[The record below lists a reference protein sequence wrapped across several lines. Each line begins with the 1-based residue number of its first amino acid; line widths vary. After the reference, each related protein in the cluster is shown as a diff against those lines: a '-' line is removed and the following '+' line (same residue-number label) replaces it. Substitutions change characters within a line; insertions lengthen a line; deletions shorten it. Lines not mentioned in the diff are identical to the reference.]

1 MTITFVDKKLMT
13 AKKIINEDKM
23 SHKSKKLRYYLA
35 EMKVEAVKYDE
46 INSTRV
52 AGRICECEK
61 IEIK

>member
-1 MTITFVDKKLMT
+1 MTV
-13 AKKIINEDKM
+13 KKIMNGDKM
-23 SHKSKKLRYYLA
+23 SHKGKKLCYYLA

>member
-1 MTITFVDKKLMT
+1 MTV
-13 AKKIINEDKM
+13 KKIINGDKM
-23 SHKSKKLRYYLA
+23 SHKGKKLFYYLA